1 MSAHRKLI
9 EPLVEV
15 FDVKL
20 VKMHV
25 SGKDQPCCLVS
36 PPLVKAEGAHLVLQL
51 MYLGAISRC
60 DLYPIYDALLLFVL
74 GDETS

>member
-36 PPLVKAEGAHLVLQL
+36 PPLVKAEGAHLVL
-51 MYLGAISRC
+51 
-60 DLYPIYDALLLFVL
+60 
-74 GDETS
+74 